1 MTVVVE
7 PTRNAWI
14 VLAEWFRRHGARV
27 VMVPTTQSADLRKY
41 YSKHTKNDRI
51 DSELLARLP
60 LLDFAELAEDIA
72 HEAEQALFLTR
83 QIKQI
88 DERVANLYADADPA
102 GIVASA
108 PGVGAV
114 ISAVIALVP
123 KVSQSGVSKVES
135 SITKAGD
142 PLLREMLCT
151 AADQA
156 RRVDTQFAAK
166 YQRLMVGDRHHES
179 AICHLATH
187 LVTRIAACMRAGQPY
202 ALRDVDGTPITEAEG
217 RAIVTARYKIDPRRR
232 DNVRY
237 QRMRERRK
245 HVAGQES
252 QEPRCA
258 PTAQPAK
265 TKPTSR
271 QVA

>member
-1 MTVVVE
+1 MALTLGIDVAVRAEHQATLARDGATVWRGRKFWTRPADLERLWEDLDLPDPAELTVVVE

-27 VMVPTTQSADLRKY
+27 VMVTTAQSADLRKY

-60 LLDFAELAEDIA
+60 LPAFAELAEDIA

-114 ISAVIALVP
+114 ISAVIAGRIGDPHRFTSLAAIRAYTGLVP

-135 SITKAGD
+135 SITKAGI
-142 PLLREMLCT
+142 RC
-151 AADQA
+151 
-156 RRVDTQFAAK
+156 
-166 YQRLMVGDRHHES
+166 
-179 AICHLATH
+179 C
-187 LVTRIAACMRAGQPY
+187 
-202 ALRDVDGTPITEAEG
+202 
-217 RAIVTARYKIDPRRR
+217 
-232 DNVRY
+232 VRC
-237 QRMRERRK
+237 
-245 HVAGQES
+245 
-252 QEPRCA
+252 CA
-258 PTAQPAK
+258 PL
-265 TKPTSR
+265 PTRLAGSIPSSR
-271 QVA
+271 RSTSG

>member
-1 MTVVVE
+1 
-7 PTRNAWI
+7 
-14 VLAEWFRRHGARV
+14 
-27 VMVPTTQSADLRKY
+27 
-41 YSKHTKNDRI
+41 
-51 DSELLARLP
+51 
-60 LLDFAELAEDIA
+60 
-72 HEAEQALFLTR
+72 
-83 QIKQI
+83 
-88 DERVANLYADADPA
+88 
-102 GIVASA
+102 
-108 PGVGAV
+108 
-114 ISAVIALVP
+114 
-123 KVSQSGVSKVES
+123 VSKVES

-156 RRVDTQFAAK
+156 RRVDPQFAAK

-202 ALRDVDGTPITEAEG
+202 ALRDVDGTPLTESEG

-245 HVAGQES
+245 KAAGQES
-252 QEPRCA
+252 QESQESRCA

-265 TKPTSR
+265 TKLASR